1 MTSKSTTYEEELNKS
16 LTQEERNL
24 LRPIIDKVK
33 EETKRKRVEEYKKKF
48 LRTDLEEYNELLDEN
63 KELVYVLEQEVRE
76 LSHCKDKNREQFVR
90 DITEGLKQDITR
102 NVNIQTQLLERIL
115 NH

>member
-33 EETKRKRVEEYKKKF
+33 EETKRKTMEEYKKEF

-63 KELVYVLEQEVRE
+63 KELVYMLEQEVRE

-90 DITEGLKQDITR
+90 ALSKVSNKTSRGT
-102 NVNIQTQLLERIL
+102 
-115 NH
+115 